1 MQTIEFVLRSR
12 MGSFQEGSLTGE
24 SGNTTIFL
32 QTGDQVSLHLA
43 RHQVAGYE
51 REGSNLIVK
60 LADGREIVLS
70 DYFSGDAGDQP
81 RVFLSSNGEIVEVDL
96 ISAGENEYFAQYSSS
111 EVWGKW
117 SPNEELVFLEETDP
131 LAVAS
136 APQEYEDETVSML
149 GAGAI
154 LGPGLGLGGA
164 AVAGL
169 AGASILTGGSGG
181 GTGGGSGGGETDKAP
196 ATVNDPDTAVTIGG
210 DGTTEEDETVTITG
224 TGEPGASVSVEVN
237 GKTETGT
244 VDPDGNWTVT
254 FEKETYPGE
263 GNHEV
268 DVTVTDPDGE
278 VTELKGPDVVID
290 TTPPDLDFSS
300 GVVETNDAHNETE
313 HSSGVTLTGV
323 GEAGSSLVVTIDGT
337 SHSTTVDENGNWS
350 VTFDKSELAT
360 GEYTTSATFVTT
372 DGFGN
377 SATYTADVEID
388 TQIDAAIDRNLSGGD
403 DIVSAAEH
411 TAAVAIS
418 GTADPNAAISLS
430 INGNTYTTTT
440 DANGN
445 WTVDVPTGKLP
456 TGEVDVPMTVTA
468 TDPAGNETTANGTLH
483 VDTVGSVD
491 ISEELVE
498 NDGVVSKAEMDDGL
512 VPITGTSEAGTTS
525 VLVTIAGET
534 YSATVAA
541 NGDWTVNVP
550 SAKLPTGET
559 TVGITAVATDAV
571 GNTSTSSGTIDI
583 DTFVNKLTVTDDST
597 GNDNVVN
604 AAELEDGLV
613 LSGEVE
619 LGAQSVIV
627 TFNGVNYTATVD
639 ENGNWTATI
648 PAANVP
654 DGTHTYTVTAV
665 DKVGNT
671 ASTTHSIDVDTT
683 APEGPVVFEHTS
695 REDGGTGD
703 HFIRQIVLK
712 DDGEELEVYTIADD
726 GTVSNPVQA
735 DTYVSASSAMGT
747 VSGYDEVEIQI
758 ANSERVWEGT
768 TLLVQAE
775 DDAGNTSGT
784 LMVIDKNGSPT
795 LHVDHAIAS
804 GMNVETIDLT
814 QADVDLTITE
824 AQIRALSENSDQ
836 ITVRGG
842 ADDQVTITGAVKTGT
857 QTDGMGQS
865 FDVYSLGDDGAVIL
879 VDDEITNVII

>member
-1 MQTIEFVLRSR
+1 MQTIDFVLRSR
-12 MGSFQEGSLTGE
+12 VGSFQNGSLTGE
-24 SGNTTIFL
+24 SGSTTIFL

-60 LADGREIVLS
+60 LADGRQIVLS
-70 DYFSGDAGDQP
+70 DYFSADAGEQP
-81 RVFLSSNGEIVEVDL
+81 RVFLSSDGEIVEVDL
-96 ISAGENEYFAQYSSS
+96 ISSGENQYFAQYSST

-117 SPNEELVFLEETDP
+117 SPNEGLVFIEEADP

-136 APQEYEDETVSML
+136 APQQYEDETVSML

-154 LGPGLGLGGA
+154 FGPGLGLGGA

-181 GTGGGSGGGETDKAP
+181 GSGGSGGGGTGGTDKAP
-196 ATVNDPDTAVTIGG
+196 ATVNDPDKTVTIGG
-210 DGTTEEDETVTITG
+210 DGTTESDKSVTVTG
-224 TGEPGASVSVEVN
+224 TGEPGASVSVEIN
-237 GKTETGT
+237 GNTETGT
-244 VDPDGNWTVT
+244 VDPDGNWSVT

-263 GNHEV
+263 GSHKV

-278 VTELKGPDVVID
+278 LTELKGPDVIID
-290 TTPPDLDFSS
+290 TTPPDLDFAS
-300 GVVETNDAHNETE
+300 GVVQTNDAHNESE
-313 HSSGVTLTGV
+313 HTNGVTLTGV
-323 GEAGSSLVVTIDGT
+323 GEAGATLVVTIDGN
-337 SHSTTVDENGNWS
+337 SHSTTVDESGNWS

-360 GEYTTSATFVTT
+360 GEYTTTATFVTT

-388 TQIDAAIDRNLSGGD
+388 TQIEAAIDDNLSGGD
-403 DIVSAAEH
+403 DIVNASEYAS
-411 TAAVAIS
+411 AVAIS
-418 GTADPNAAISLS
+418 GTADPHAAISLT

-440 DANGN
+440 NESGE
-445 WTVDVPTGKLP
+445 WTVDVPTGGLP
-456 TGEVDVPMTVTA
+456 SGELDVPMVVSA
-468 TDPAGNETTANGTLH
+468 TDLAGNQTTTNGTLR

-491 ISEELVE
+491 IAEELVE
-498 NDGVVSKAEMDDGL
+498 HDGVVSKAEMDDGL

-525 VLVTIAGET
+525 VMVTIAGET
-534 YSATVAA
+534 YSATVLP
-541 NGDWTVNVP
+541 NGDWSLNVP
-550 SAKLPTGET
+550 SANLPSGET
-559 TVGITAVATDAV
+559 TVQITAVATDAV
-571 GNTSTSSGTIDI
+571 GNVSSSSGTIEI
-583 DTFVNKLTVTDDST
+583 DTIVNKLTVSDDSS
-597 GNDNVVN
+597 GDDNVVN
-604 AAELEDGLV
+604 ASELENGFV

-619 LGAQSVIV
+619 IGAQSVIV

-639 ENGNWTATI
+639 ENGNWTTTI
-648 PAANVP
+648 PASNVP
-654 DGTHTYTVTAV
+654 DGTTEYTVTAV

-671 ASTTHSIDVDTT
+671 ASSSHTHTIDVDAT
-683 APEGPVVFEHTS
+683 APDGPMVFEHTS
-695 REDGGTGD
+695 RENSGTGD
-703 HFIRQIVLK
+703 HFIRQVVLK
-712 DDGEELEVYTIADD
+712 DDGAELEIYAIADD
-726 GTVSNPVQA
+726 GTVSNPVQFDSNVA
-735 DTYVSASSAMGT
+735 ASSEIGT

-775 DDAGNTSGT
+775 DDAGNTLGT

-795 LHVDHAIAS
+795 LNVDQAINS

-824 AQIRALSENSDQ
+824 AQIKALSENSDQ
-836 ITVRGG
+836 ITVHGG

-865 FDVYSLGDDGAVIL
+865 FDVYSIGDDEQPHL
-879 VDDEITNVII
+879 TSP